1 MQIQKAVKLS
11 LEEDG
16 DWDDSDDPSSRDR
29 PTSPRRDSPSPQI
42 VSPDSSP
49 VPQLLGDAADR
60 DLELAIRLS
69 QREFEESQR
78 RRRLR
83 EEEML
88 ERAIALSMR
97 QQ

>member
-1 MQIQKAVKLS
+1 MQIQKAIKLS

-29 PTSPRRDSPSPQI
+29 PSPRRDSPSPQI

-49 VPQLLGDAADR
+49 VPQLLDDAADR
-60 DLELAIRLS
+60 DLELAMRLS

>member
-1 MQIQKAVKLS
+1 M
-11 LEEDG
+11 
-16 DWDDSDDPSSRDR
+16 
-29 PTSPRRDSPSPQI
+29 
-42 VSPDSSP
+42 
-49 VPQLLGDAADR
+49 LGDAADR

-83 EEEML
+83 EDEML

>member
-1 MQIQKAVKLS
+1 MQIQKAIKLS

-29 PTSPRRDSPSPQI
+29 PSPRRDSPSPQI

-49 VPQLLGDAADR
+49 VPQLLDDAADR

-83 EEEML
+83 EDEML